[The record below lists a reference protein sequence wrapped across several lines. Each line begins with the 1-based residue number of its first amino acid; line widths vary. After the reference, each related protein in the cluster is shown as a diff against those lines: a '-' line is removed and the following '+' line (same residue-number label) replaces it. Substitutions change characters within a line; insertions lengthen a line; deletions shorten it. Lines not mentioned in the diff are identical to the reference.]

1 MSVLQG
7 CPIKTGGTF
16 RPMWTVQDQHHLKIK
31 TLEIWITGFK
41 SLTQIQY

>member
-1 MSVLQG
+1 MSMLQG

-16 RPMWTVQDQHHLKIK
+16 RPMWTVQDQDHLKK
-31 TLEIWITGFK
+31 TLEIWIITFK